1 MREAHDMLAPLAG
14 EKGIRLDC
22 AITDGLPEVTAD
34 GGRIVQVLS
43 NLVGN
48 AIKFTPRDG
57 RIVIR
62 AEPAPGGVRISVAD
76 TGAGIPEEQLSKL
89 FGRFW
94 QGNPADRRGI
104 GLGLSI
110 AKGIVDAHGGRI
122 WVESRV
128 GEGTTFYFTLGTALP
143 PLGSGSRERRHEE
156 AARAMSN

>member
-1 MREAHDMLAPLAG
+1 MLAPVAAD
-14 EKGIRLDC
+14 KSIRLE
-22 AITDGLPEVTAD
+22 AVVADGVSTVTAD
-34 GGRIVQVLS
+34 SGRLLQVLS

-48 AIKFTPRDG
+48 AVKFTPKEG

-62 AEPAPGGVRISVAD
+62 ADQAAGGVRFSVSD
-76 TGAGIPEEQLSKL
+76 TGAGIPQEQLGKL

-94 QGNPADRRGI
+94 QANPADRRGI

-128 GEGTTFYFTLGTALP
+128 GEGTTFYFTIGTALP
-143 PLGSGSRERRHEE
+143 PAASGSLERRREE
-156 AARAMSN
+156 VTVGASAV